1 IGVGNRI
8 LILENAWYSV
18 ISPESCAAILWRDA
32 KEAPKAAEAL
42 KLTAPDLLKLG
53 VVDKVIPEPGG
64 GAHRDPAAA
73 LYHLKRGLQEAL
85 NELRSLSPEA
95 LFEDR
100 YRRFR
105 ELGVVIMK

>member
-1 IGVGNRI
+1 VGNRV

-32 KEAPKAAEAL
+32 KEAAKAAEAL
-42 KLTAPDLLKLG
+42 KLSAPDLLRLG
-53 VVDKVIPEPGG
+53 VVDQIIPEPSG

-73 LYHLKRGLQEAL
+73 IANIKQAL
-85 NELRSLSPEA
+85 AANLEDLSKLGPEE

-105 ELGVVIMK
+105 GLGQYQS